1 MTTCCPN
8 CSTGV
13 ALGGDIASVCTEC
26 ATVTVAGAS
35 YSPSMMML
43 AVAGA
48 VAIALAG
55 QSLRRVLRQSPR
67 LAPAAA

>member
-8 CSTGV
+8 CPSGV

-35 YSPSMMML
+35 YSPSMMVL
-43 AVAGA
+43 AAAGA
-48 VAIALAG
+48 VAIVLAA

-67 LAPAAA
+67 LAPITA